1 MKYSKTT
8 TDRKKLTFSNP
19 FPHRTLKKSL
29 PKIRDKVIPTHIYEL
44 QRIYHG
50 EMDEIFMMDQWAY
63 IPIKAHKR
71 TEERSYTEGTESHSR
86 KISN

>member
-8 TDRKKLTFSNP
+8 TDKAELTFSNH
-19 FPHRTLKKSL
+19 FPHRTIKRSL

-44 QRIYHG
+44 RRIYHG
-50 EMDEIFMMDQWAY
+50 EMDDIFMMDQWAY

-71 TEERSYTEGTESHSR
+71 TEERIHT
-86 KISN
+86 